1 MTLTRDMAGPM
12 LRALII
18 EAVRARWEGQV
29 RNAMVAALARGG
41 GDRRLPV
48 VSSTGERS
56 EIRLSELVALLSL
69 GTDLGLGQPMEH
81 MINACLIA
89 LRLAERL
96 GMDDSERPVLY
107 YSGLLAWV
115 GCHSDAYE
123 QAKWFGDDLS
133 SKSDAHYETDW
144 GRVGPAT
151 SFMVKHIGGAGRR
164 LPERARVG
172 LAFMGEG
179 RQAMMAMAVNH
190 YLATDELVVRLG
202 LGEGVRDSLRQS
214 YERWDGKGAAGLKG
228 EEILPA
234 SRLMNLADVVE
245 VFRRTGGVQAAVA
258 IARERSGTQ
267 FDPELVEIFC
277 ELAPMLLSELDSA
290 PSWEQVI
297 AAEPT
302 LGGVVSDERFDDAL
316 EAIGEFADLKSPW
329 TIGHSRGVADL
340 AAEAARGSGLP
351 SGDVVAI
358 RRAGVVHDL
367 GRLGVSNA
375 VWDKRGALTRSE
387 LERVRLHPYLSER
400 MLAFSPALAPLGAI
414 AVQHHERLDGS
425 GYPRGVSG
433 DAITPMGRILAA
445 ADCYHAMTEMRPHR
459 PARSPEEAA
468 AEVRAE
474 VAAGRLDGE
483 AVDAVLRAAGHRVRR
498 QREWPAGLTSREV
511 EVLRLL
517 ARGLSNKEIAEQL
530 TITPK
535 TAGSHIEHIYTKIDA
550 SNRAQASL
558 FAMQHG
564 LMSDS

>member
-1 MTLTRDMAGPM
+1 M
-12 LRALII
+12 
-18 EAVRARWEGQV
+18 
-29 RNAMVAALARGG
+29 
-41 GDRRLPV
+41 
-48 VSSTGERS
+48 
-56 EIRLSELVALLSL
+56 SELVALLSL

-133 SKSDAHYETDW
+133 SKSDAHYAVDW

-151 SFMVKHIGGAGRR
+151 SFMIKHIGGAGRR

-172 LAFMGEG
+172 LAFVGEG

-190 YLATDELVVRLG
+190 YLATDELAVRLG
-202 LGEGVRDSLRQS
+202 LSDDVRDSLRQS
-214 YERWDGKGAAGLKG
+214 YERWDGKGALGLKG
-228 EEILPA
+228 EEILAA
-234 SRLMNLADVVE
+234 SRLINLADVVE
-245 VFRRTGGVQAAVA
+245 VFRRTGGVEAAVA

-267 FDPELVEIFC
+267 FDPDLVESFC
-277 ELAPMLLSELDSA
+277 ELAPMLLSELESA

-302 LGGVVSDERFDDAL
+302 LAGVVSDERFDDAL

-425 GYPRGVSG
+425 GYPRGISG
-433 DAITPMGRILAA
+433 DAITPIGRILGA

-459 PARSPEEAA
+459 PARSPEAAA

-517 ARGLSNKEIAEQL
+517 GRGFSNKEIAAQL
-530 TITPK
+530 TISSK
-535 TAGSHIEHIYTKIDA
+535 TAGSHIEHIYLKIDA

-558 FAMQHG
+558 FAMRHG

>member
-1 MTLTRDMAGPM
+1 M
-12 LRALII
+12 
-18 EAVRARWEGQV
+18 
-29 RNAMVAALARGG
+29 
-41 GDRRLPV
+41 
-48 VSSTGERS
+48 
-56 EIRLSELVALLSL
+56 SELVALLSL

-133 SKSDAHYETDW
+133 SKGDAHYAVDW

-151 SFMVKHIGGAGRR
+151 SFMVKHVGGAGRR

-179 RQAMMAMAVNH
+179 RQAMMAMAMNH
-190 YLATDELVVRLG
+190 YLATDELAVRLG
-202 LGEGVRDSLRQS
+202 LGDDVRESLRQS
-214 YERWDGKGAAGLKG
+214 YERWDGKGALALKG
-228 EEILPA
+228 EEILAA
-234 SRLMNLADVVE
+234 SRLINLADVVE
-245 VFRRTGGVQAAVA
+245 VFRRTGGVEAAVA
-258 IARERSGTQ
+258 VARERSGTQ
-267 FDPELVEIFC
+267 FDPELVESFC
-277 ELAPMLLSELDSA
+277 ELAPMLLSELESGS
-290 PSWEQVI
+290 SWEQLI

-340 AAEAARGSGLP
+340 AAEAARRSGLP
-351 SGDVVAI
+351 SGEVAAI
-358 RRAGVVHDL
+358 GRAGVVHDL

-375 VWDKRGALTRSE
+375 VWDKRGALTQSE

-425 GYPRGVSG
+425 GYPRGISG
-433 DAITPMGRILAA
+433 DAITPMGRILGA
-445 ADCYHAMTEMRPHR
+445 ADSYHAMTEVRPHR
-459 PARSPEEAA
+459 PARSPEQAA

-517 ARGLSNKEIAEQL
+517 ARGFSNKEIAERL
-530 TITPK
+530 TISRK
-535 TAGSHIEHIYTKIDA
+535 TAGSHIEHIYMKIDA
-550 SNRAQASL
+550 SNRARASL
-558 FAMQHG
+558 FAMRHG